1 MDGRHDPIIKKTIPT
16 PHKAILSGFRNQP
29 KLCLSVSLSPSLSLS
44 LSVMKPILFRLQ
56 AGG

>member
-1 MDGRHDPIIKKTIPT
+1 MDGRRYPIIKNNPNSTQSDPKRIPKST
-16 PHKAILSGFRNQP
+16 KALS
-29 KLCLSVSLSPSLSLS
+29 LCLSLSLSLS